1 MIPAK
6 NIRIEQFVFVVSNN
20 RLLDFNPFHLLVL
33 LVVFFFFQNENIRI
47 RFTLDRDIYI
57 YIRIT
62 SGKKFAAKLIT
73 LEKIFHGFDFAFQYH
88 LKSSGQKRFNL
99 QREFEIEIFSKKTP
113 SLR

>member
-1 MIPAK
+1 MKIFGFDSLW
-6 NIRIEQFVFVVSNN
+6 IE
-20 RLLDFNPFHLLVL
+20 
-33 LVVFFFFQNENIRI
+33 IY
-47 RFTLDRDIYI
+47 IYI

>member
-57 YIRIT
+57 CIRIT